1 MTLLDTA
8 GQEDT
13 RSIEQSIAGQKAID
27 VAVKNCK
34 SVVPIIVLS
43 SNFGDRMITI
53 KKIAKFL
60 AGMFTNLD
68 NLEDNTLQF
77 LITKC
82 DVEKFGK
89 LEGEIDNFMKVL
101 TDEDKANDSL
111 MYILENLLDSI
122 DELGEDICVDPL
134 NAN

>member
-1 MTLLDTA
+1 
-8 GQEDT
+8 
-13 RSIEQSIAGQKAID
+13 
-27 VAVKNCK
+27 
-34 SVVPIIVLS
+34 
-43 SNFGDRMITI
+43 MITI

-68 NLEDNTLQF
+68 NLEDNSLQF